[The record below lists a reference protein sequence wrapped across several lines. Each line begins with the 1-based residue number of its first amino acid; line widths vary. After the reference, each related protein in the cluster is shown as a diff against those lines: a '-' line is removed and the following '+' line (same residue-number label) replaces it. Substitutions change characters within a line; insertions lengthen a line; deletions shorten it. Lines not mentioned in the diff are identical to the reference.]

1 MVLAALKETTEPGR
15 IEEMTEAP
23 LKIFTG
29 NAHPE
34 LATDI
39 AKILKTAVGQAS
51 VGRFPDGEVEVKIQE
66 NVRGADCFIV
76 QPTSCPA
83 NDNLMELLL
92 VVDALKRASAR
103 RITAVIP
110 YFGYGRQDRKAEP
123 RVPISAK
130 LVSKI
135 IEAAGV
141 NRVLTM
147 DLHAGQIQGFF
158 DIPVDHLYANP
169 VLVSYFL
176 KKKIPADQLVVVSPD
191 AGGVERARAFAKRL
205 ESGLAIIDKRRLS
218 PREAAVM
225 HVVGDVKDKIALII
239 DDLVDTGGTLVKAA
253 QALKE
258 SGAVRIFA
266 AAAHGVLAGP
276 ALERLNASPVEEL
289 VITDSIP
296 LSHKDAKKIHVL
308 SIAPLLAD
316 AIARIHGE
324 RSISELFL

>member
-1 MVLAALKETTEPGR
+1 MKQNGINV
-15 IEEMTEAP
+15 AP
-23 LKIFTG
+23 LKVFSG
-29 NAHPE
+29 NAHPALCQE
-34 LATDI
+34 IT
-39 AKILKTAVGQAS
+39 KVLKTPLGRAS
-51 VGRFPDGEVEVKIQE
+51 IGRFPDGEVEVKVQE

-76 QPTSCPA
+76 QPTSYPA

-92 VVDALKRASAR
+92 LVDALKRASAR

-130 LVSKI
+130 LVSKM
-135 IEAAGV
+135 IEAAGI

-169 VLVSYFL
+169 VLVSYFQ
-176 KKKIPADQLVVVSPD
+176 KKKIPAEKLVVVSPD

-218 PREAAVM
+218 PQEAAVM
-225 HVVGDVKDKIALII
+225 HVVGDVKGKIALII

-253 QALKE
+253 QALQD
-258 SGAVRIFA
+258 SGAVKIFA

-276 ALERLNASPVEEL
+276 AIERLNASPVEEL
-289 VITDSIP
+289 VITNSIP
-296 LSHKDAKKIHVL
+296 LNHKDTKKIRVL
-308 SIAPLLAD
+308 SVAPLLAE

-324 RSISELFL
+324 RSISELFV